1 MSCLYKLQNRRQTQF
16 ASTIALGATA
26 AALASSNHSVTAAL
40 AAVTAADWTIVI
52 HPSLI
57 ITNTLP
63 CTVEIQLT
71 QPVPQPVSTS
81 TAAAASDAAATGTTQ
96 HDVTAATAA
105 AQQQPVQR
113 KQRARD
119 PGLDLFFLPE
129 TMQPASSS
137 SSVHHVNGSG
147 SSNSVS
153 GSNIGNSSSNTG
165 GINSSSRT
173 ARAAAAAAASAQAAA
188 VLQEWDVK
196 QQQQQQDQQK
206 QHCSTIRV
214 VWQCVL
220 ETGKEGT
227 AGALTAGQ
235 PLWLRM
241 RVAAGGGGAVWSQ
254 PLVITAAAVASR

>member
-1 MSCLYKLQNRRQTQF
+1 
-16 ASTIALGATA
+16 
-26 AALASSNHSVTAAL
+26 
-40 AAVTAADWTIVI
+40 VI

-71 QPVPQPVSTS
+71 QPVPQPAATPTAT
-81 TAAAASDAAATGTTQ
+81 TAAASSTTQ
-96 HDVTAATAA
+96 HVTAPVAAAA
-105 AQQQPVQR
+105 AQQLPVQR

-137 SSVHHVNGSG
+137 MHHANGSSSSVNGSG
-147 SSNSVS
+147 SGA
-153 GSNIGNSSSNTG
+153 GSNTSSNG
-165 GINSSSRT
+165 GVHSSSRT

-188 VLQEWDVK
+188 VLQEWDAEK
-196 QQQQQQDQQK
+196 QHEQQK
-206 QHCSTIRV
+206 QQCNTVRV

-220 ETGKEGT
+220 ETGKDGT
-227 AGALTAGQ
+227 AGALAAGQ

-241 RVAAGGGGAVWSQ
+241 RVAASGGGAVWSQ
-254 PLVITAAAVASR
+254 PLVITAAAVASRCVIAYTYSLALC

>member
-1 MSCLYKLQNRRQTQF
+1 
-16 ASTIALGATA
+16 
-26 AALASSNHSVTAAL
+26 
-40 AAVTAADWTIVI
+40 VTAADWTIVI

-71 QPVPQPVSTS
+71 QPVPQPAAAPPVAATADATS
-81 TAAAASDAAATGTTQ
+81 TAQHAITAARAATVVQ
-96 HDVTAATAA
+96 L
-105 AQQQPVQR
+105 PVQR

-137 SSVHHVNGSG
+137 SIHHVNGSN
-147 SSNSVS
+147 SSTSVS
-153 GSNIGNSSSNTG
+153 GTGIGNSSSNSSG
-165 GINSSSRT
+165 VNSSSRT

-188 VLQEWDVK
+188 VLQAWDSYRNE
-196 QQQQQQDQQK
+196 QQK
-206 QHCSTIRV
+206 QQCDTVRV

-220 ETGKEGT
+220 ETGKEGI

-241 RVAAGGGGAVWSQ
+241 RVAASGGGAVWSQ
-254 PLVITAAAVASR
+254 PLVITAAAIASRYVAAYKCS